1 VEAWLGNDR
10 YYYPV
15 SIPNIERNTAYEIHL
30 TVTRPGSSSPDAL
43 IDLEAASVSINI
55 VDWVDTEDINEKI

>member
-1 VEAWLGNDR
+1 M
-10 YYYPV
+10 